1 MGRPG
6 EGPAGPAKG
15 EPMSL
20 HTDHDVAPATA
31 RLRALLHAGAPVPV
45 LDAYDALSARIVE
58 SAGYS
63 AIWASGLGISASYG
77 LRDNNEASW
86 TQILDS
92 LELMAEATDVP
103 ILVDG
108 DSGFGNFNNV
118 RRFVKKIGQRGLAG
132 VCIEDKA
139 FPKANS
145 FAERTHE
152 LCPAGEFCGKIRAAK
167 DSQPDDDFVVVA
179 RTEALIAAGAEHARK
194 ERRLQAAQHDVAVGD
209 RQRPAAPVARR
220 AWVGARTVR
229 PHAVAA
235 AVEVQDRPAARGHGV
250 DLHHGRAHA
259 HPGDPGFEGTL
270 QLAGVVR
277 HVRRRPAHIERQN
290 VRDAL
295 LRRDGRR
302 PPNLHRGGLRGSRLD
317 CRMELW
323 ICYSPPVA
331 RGPTRVCGI
340 YQD

>member
-139 FPKANS
+139 YPKANS

-179 RTEALIAAGAEHARK
+179 RTEALIAGHGLDAALARAEAYRHAGADAILVHSKAATADEVAAFAARWDGRAPLVVVPTTYADTPA
-194 ERRLQAAQHDVAVGD
+194 ETFQRMGVSLVIWANFTLRAAIQGIENACAAQRANGGAPEPGD
-209 RQRPAAPVARR
+209 ARYAPLQRVFELTNEPELRAAEQHYLPAGGEDAAPARLR
-220 AWVGARTVR
+220 AT
-229 PHAVAA
+229 
-235 AVEVQDRPAARGHGV
+235 
-250 DLHHGRAHA
+250 
-259 HPGDPGFEGTL
+259 
-270 QLAGVVR
+270 
-277 HVRRRPAHIERQN
+277 
-290 VRDAL
+290 
-295 LRRDGRR
+295 
-302 PPNLHRGGLRGSRLD
+302 GS
-317 CRMELW
+317 
-323 ICYSPPVA
+323 
-331 RGPTRVCGI
+331 
-340 YQD
+340 